1 MKVCG
6 IIAEFNPF
14 HNGHRY
20 LIETARRELNPGAVV
35 CVMSGDFVQR
45 GEPAAADKYARARA
59 AVRCGA
65 DLVAELPPLSA
76 VNSAP
81 EFAYGAVRTLK
92 AMGCVTHLCFGSE
105 SGRTEELIRAAQ
117 LLAEEPAGFRAK
129 LGAFLSEGLSYGAAC
144 EEALKAVTAGEKP
157 SFMGFAGPNDI
168 LAVEYLKQLVLQ
180 NFKAEPYGVTRVGTG
195 HDAAEA
201 SGSFA
206 SASLI
211 RKLLSEGKDASLYIP
226 PAALEEIQAYSDGT
240 GSAELSY
247 SQIAAK
253 RAERL
258 YELLRYRIL
267 TSTAQELSQ
276 VLSVSEGLENVMK
289 KAVMKAENLDEF
301 IRACKSRRYPYARI
315 SRMAM
320 QTVLGFTK
328 ADYREFKAEEPC
340 VKVLAFNCIGAEI
353 MHNAKSTAK
362 FITNV
367 NKQED
372 SVKYSRKS
380 LETMEMSAEVYGM
393 ISGKSL
399 YNSSDSVN
407 VPKIIKD
414 I

>member
-65 DLVAELPPLSA
+65 DLVAELPPLNA

-105 SGRTEELIRAAQ
+105 SGRADELKNAAAI
-117 LLAEEPAGFRAK
+117 LAEEPAEYRVK
-129 LGAFLSEGLSYGAAC
+129 LSAYLSEGLTYGAAC
-144 EEALKAVTAGEKP
+144 EEALKAFTAGKN
-157 SFMGFAGPNDI
+157 SAFKGFSGPNDI
-168 LAVEYLKQLVLQ
+168 LAAEYLKQLILQ
-180 NFKAEPYGVTRVGTG
+180 DFKAEPYGVARVGTF
-195 HDAAEA
+195 HDAAAA

-211 RKLLSEGKDASLYIP
+211 RKLLSEGKDVSLYMP
-226 PAALEEIQAYSDGT
+226 DAALEEMT
-240 GSAELSY
+240 GFSAEAGSVKAYYGQL
-247 SQIAAK
+247 AAK
-253 RAERL
+253 RYERL
-258 YELLRYRIL
+258 FDLLRYRIL
-267 TSTAQELSQ
+267 NSSAEELSQ
-276 VLSVSEGLENVMK
+276 ILSVSEGLENVMK

-353 MHNAKSTAK
+353 MHSAKSTAK

-372 SVKYSRKS
+372 SVKCSRKS